1 MSGHAHKSDTL
12 AFGEATWRRDVVEST
27 PSGAHGTLA
36 VWGGVLARG
45 APRKRKYQKAR
56 LRQMGGNDTTKG
68 IHSEFLRTASAI
80 VKQNALFRARYPR
93 TDPIYCKV
101 ERSIS
106 GAFWDM
112 PVQLHVF
119 WDAIEKAFSWE
130 EHQEFARQLERAV
143 LDARRAAEKPKRGR
157 GGRILWK
164 RSVPLAGFALTDEI
178 EAAARVFFESV
189 YSQCAADRPFLSGH
203 EKAFWERHRRLRRA
217 VSRAKRDRED
227 VYQLL
232 LCLRSRLPNEICN
245 NVILLLV

>member
-1 MSGHAHKSDTL
+1 MVGDDA
-12 AFGEATWRRDVVEST
+12 AT
-27 PSGAHGTLA
+27 
-36 VWGGVLARG
+36 
-45 APRKRKYQKAR
+45 
-56 LRQMGGNDTTKG
+56 G
-68 IHSEFLRTASAI
+68 IQSEFLRIASAI
-80 VKQNALFRARYPR
+80 TRQNALFRARYPR

-119 WDAIEKAFSWE
+119 WDAIDKACTWE
-130 EHQEFARQLERAV
+130 EHSEFAQKLERAV
-143 LDARRAAEKPKRGR
+143 LEARRAAEKPKRSR

-189 YSQCAADRPFLSGH
+189 HSHCKADRVLLSSH
-203 EKAFWERHRRLRRA
+203 ERAFWERHSRLRKA
-217 VSRAKRDRED
+217 VSKAKRDRED
-227 VYQLL
+227 IYRLL

-245 NVILLLV
+245 NVTLLLV